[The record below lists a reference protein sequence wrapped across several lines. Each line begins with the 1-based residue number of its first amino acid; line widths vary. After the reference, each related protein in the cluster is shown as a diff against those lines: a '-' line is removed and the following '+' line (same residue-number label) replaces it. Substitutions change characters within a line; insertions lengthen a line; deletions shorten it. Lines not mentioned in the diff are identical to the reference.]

1 MIDIHSHILPGLDDG
16 AKDVKES
23 IQILEHIINQ
33 GISEIIATPHILP
46 GSYDNNKETIDKAY
60 QLLIQEVESKGLEI
74 KIYKGAELYL
84 VPNLKEKIYKENFT
98 LAGSKYILIEGALQG
113 LPTDLVQ
120 MLFELQIAGYKPILA
135 HAERYA
141 NIQNNP
147 DIVKDLI
154 NRDILIQINAG
165 SLFGEFGQNAAKVA
179 HQLLQEG
186 GVHFIA
192 SDVHHIKNRQVMM
205 KEVYGFIADN
215 LDIMIAELLMQENP
229 MKVINNENIDS
240 LYNDYF
246 VMEKQASLFKRIIH
260 KLINIF

>member
-16 AKDVKES
+16 AKDVEES
-23 IQILEHIINQ
+23 IQILENVIAQ
-33 GISEIIATPHILP
+33 GISGIIATPHILP
-46 GSYDNNKETIDKAY
+46 GSYDNNREKIDNAY
-60 QLLIQEVESKGLEI
+60 QILIQEVEKKGLEI

-84 VPNLKEKIYKENFT
+84 TPDLKEKIAKENFT
-98 LAGSKYILIEGALQG
+98 LADSKYILVESSLQAL
-113 LPTDLVQ
+113 PNDLVS

-154 NRDILIQINAG
+154 NRDILIQLNAG
-165 SLFGEFGQNAAKVA
+165 SLFGKFGQGSAKVA
-179 HQLLQEG
+179 HQLLREG

-192 SDVHHIKNRQVMM
+192 SDVHHIKKQSIMM
-205 KEVYGFIADN
+205 KEVYSFIADH
-215 LDIMIAELLMQENP
+215 LDIMVAELLMQENP
-229 MKVINNENIDS
+229 MKIINNENIDS

-246 VMEKQASLFKRIIH
+246 VLEKKESLFKRVIR
-260 KLINIF
+260 KGMSIF